1 MAATGATAAAPA
13 PPAEGKVI
21 PIHSLDEWSMQIDEA
36 NSTDTKKLVFID
48 FFLMRLFF
56 SLLRGSHL
64 LGRWLGAMAFWQRF
78 CLLKK
83 QFI

>member
-1 MAATGATAAAPA
+1 MAETGATAAGGA

-48 FFLMRLFF
+48 FFLMRF
-56 SLLRGSHL
+56 SFRCCEVAICWVG
-64 LGRWLGAMAFWQRF
+64 G
-78 CLLKK
+78 
-83 QFI
+83 